1 MKKILFAAF
10 LFASVL
16 FAIGCSSDEA
26 TTDNGTAPQATET
39 GSAPESKPMDQ
50 ASQPAQPNGEQP
62 AQGATAVEAQC
73 AECMLN
79 FDKTKMKEIDG
90 RWYCEGCAAKKG

>member
-1 MKKILFAAF
+1 MRKILIAG
-10 LFASVL
+10 LICSSVL
-16 FAIGCSSDEA
+16 FAFGCSSDET
-26 TTDNGTAPQATET
+26 TTDPGAAPQTT
-39 GSAPESKPMDQ
+39 DSGSTPEAKPMDQ
-50 ASQPAQPNGEQP
+50 AGQPAQPNGEQP

-79 FDKTKMKEIDG
+79 FDKTKMKEIEG